1 MHDIG
6 KIGCVLNL
14 NKPGILTEREYE
26 MFKRHPGYGRDILQ
40 PIDFLHPLIPGVHCH
55 HERSSR

>member
-14 NKPGILTEREYE
+14 NKPGKLTNDEYE
-26 MFKRHPGYGRDILQ
+26 MFKKHPVYTGAT
-40 PIDFLHPLIPGVHCH
+40 
-55 HERSSR
+55 SSTPSSFCTR